1 MLLNYTLACIFVS
14 IIYFTIFYL
23 LQNEMES
30 RIASVFYIEQ
40 LVRHA
45 QPELK
50 EKRPKK
56 KLLANLQP
64 LSKVLADLE
73 GDLHDNSN
81 QQWVKEFV
89 SSPNHGHVALIDL
102 IKDIADFPTTIQR
115 KHSKKYTVLDREP
128 VRIYC
133 ADIYIIYSMWCF

>member
-1 MLLNYTLACIFVS
+1 
-14 IIYFTIFYL
+14 
-23 LQNEMES
+23 MES
-30 RIASVFYIEQ
+30 RIACVFYIEQ

-64 LSKVLADLE
+64 LSKVLADLDE
-73 GDLHDNSN
+73 DLHNNPN

-102 IKDIADFPTTIQR
+102 IKDIADYPTTILR
-115 KHSKKYTVLDREP
+115 KNSKKYSVLEREP
-128 VRIYC
+128 VRTY
-133 ADIYIIYSMWCF
+133 